1 MEYVRRMVEEG
12 IRSNS
17 VILTV
22 ILPGIGEVW
31 AHKLGR
37 EVHAYML
44 KTKSY
49 LRQIFIQCAL
59 IDKYCKCRDMGSGRR
74 VFYSS
79 MERNTICWTALMSG
93 YT

>member
-44 KTKSY
+44 KMKSY
-49 LRQIFIQCAL
+49 LRQIFIQSAL
-59 IDKYCKCRDMGSGRR
+59 IDKYCKCGDMGSGRR